1 MKTLRV
7 GLCGVGNVGG
17 AVLKLLKE
25 SSDLL
30 EQQGGFSFELIQV
43 GARKGRSAIP
53 YDDIDVTTN
62 LMDVANNPDVD
73 IFVELIGGTDFA
85 GELVRTAIKNGK
97 QVVTANKALLAVEGD
112 EIFKLAKQNNVQ
124 IGFEASVAGGTPVIK
139 ALREGLVAN
148 KVEWFAGI
156 LNGTSNYILTEMN
169 VEKTEFSQALLKAQ
183 ELGLAEADP
192 AMDID
197 GTDAAQKAS
206 ILAALAFHVPFNF
219 QAVNYEGID
228 KVDVE
233 DLRYAEELGYS
244 IKHIAFGRLVD
255 QTVFVSA
262 YPTLVPHEVI
272 LSQVG
277 QQMNALE
284 IYAKGIGSTVY
295 YGPGAG
301 PEPTASAVVADLV
314 DLAKGG
320 WQVEPTVK
328 TENVLVSE
336 STMKAPRYFRLMV
349 RNEPGVIAKISA
361 VFADQNI
368 SIEALIQ
375 HETKDKNTGQI
386 EEVPVIILS
395 GSVSNQVV
403 DKLLEE
409 LNQMEEVAN
418 CLKQFRIY
426 TKIK

>member
-1 MKTLRV
+1 MKVLRV

-25 SSDLL
+25 SSSLL
-30 EQQGGFSFELIQV
+30 EQQGGFSFELVQV
-43 GARKGRSAIP
+43 GARKGRSIVP
-53 YDDIDVTTN
+53 YDDVDVTTD
-62 LMDVANNPDVD
+62 LMEVANNPDVD
-73 IFVELIGGTDFA
+73 IFVELIGGTEFA
-85 GELVRTAIKNGK
+85 DELVQTAIRNGK
-97 QVVTANKALLAVEGD
+97 QIVTANKALLAIKGD
-112 EIFKLAKQNNVQ
+112 EIFQLAKQNNVQ

-156 LNGTSNYILTEMN
+156 LNGTSNYILTEMS
-169 VEKTEFSQALLKAQ
+169 VEKTEFSLALSKAQ
-183 ELGLAEADP
+183 KLGLAEADP
-192 AMDID
+192 TMDID

-219 QAVNYEGID
+219 EAVNYEGID

-233 DLRYAEELGYS
+233 DLKYAEELGYN
-244 IKHIAFGRLVD
+244 IKHIAFGRLLD
-255 QTVFVSA
+255 NSVFVSA

-284 IYAKGIGSTVY
+284 IYAHGIGSTVY

-320 WQVEPTVK
+320 WLAEPT
-328 TENVLVSE
+328 TQTDNILCPE
-336 STMKAPRYFRLMV
+336 SSIKAPRYFRLMV
-349 RNEPGVIAKISA
+349 KNEPGVIAKISA
-361 VFADQNI
+361 VFANQDI

-375 HETKDKNTGQI
+375 HEIKVNNGEQAD
-386 EEVPVIILS
+386 EVPVVILS
-395 GSVSNQVV
+395 GSVSDQIV
-403 DKLLEE
+403 KEL
-409 LNQMEEVAN
+409 LNQLNDMEEVAD
-418 CLKQFRIY
+418 CLKQFRIHA
-426 TKIK
+426 KIN

>member
-53 YDDIDVTTN
+53 YDDIEVTTN

-375 HETKDKNTGQI
+375 HETKDKNTGQT

>member
-1 MKTLRV
+1 MKSLRV

-43 GARKGRSAIP
+43 GARKGRSAIS

-97 QVVTANKALLAVEGD
+97 QVVTANKALLAVEGN
-112 EIFKLAKQNNVQ
+112 EIFKLAKQHNVQ

-148 KVEWFAGI
+148 KIEWFAGI

-169 VEKTEFSQALLKAQ
+169 VEKTDFSQALLKAQ

-320 WQVEPTVK
+320 WQAEPTVK

-336 STMKAPRYFRLMV
+336 NTMKAPRYFRLMV
-349 RNEPGVIAKISA
+349 RNKPGVIAKISA
-361 VFADQNI
+361 VFANQNI

-375 HETKDKNTGQI
+375 HATKDKNTGQT
-386 EEVPVIILS
+386 EEVPVVILS
-395 GSVSNQVV
+395 GSVSDQVV
-403 DKLLEE
+403 GRLLEE
-409 LNQMEEVAN
+409 LNEMEEVAN

-426 TKIK
+426 TKIN

>member
-228 KVDVE
+228 VVDVE

-328 TENVLVSE
+328 TENILVSE

-349 RNEPGVIAKISA
+349 KNEPGVIAKISA
-361 VFADQNI
+361 VFANQDI

-375 HETKDKNTGQI
+375 HEIKVNNGEQTD
-386 EEVPVIILS
+386 EVPVVILS
-395 GSVSNQVV
+395 GSVSDQIV
-403 DKLLEE
+403 KEL
-409 LNQMEEVAN
+409 LNQLNDMEEVAD
-418 CLKQFRIY
+418 CLKQFRIHA
-426 TKIK
+426 KIN

>member
-30 EQQGGFSFELIQV
+30 EQQGGFSFELVQV
-43 GARKGRSAIP
+43 GARKGRSAIS

-97 QVVTANKALLAVEGD
+97 QVVTANKALLAVEGN
-112 EIFKLAKQNNVQ
+112 EIFKLAKKNNVQ

-169 VEKTEFSQALLKAQ
+169 VEKTEFSKALLKAQ

-255 QTVFVSA
+255 QAVFVSA

-272 LSQVG
+272 LSQVS

-320 WQVEPTVK
+320 WQVEPTVT

-336 STMKAPRYFRLMV
+336 SIIKAPRYFRLMV

-361 VFADQNI
+361 VFANQNI

-375 HETKDKNTGQI
+375 HETKDKNTGKT
-386 EEVPVIILS
+386 EEVPVVILS
-395 GSVSNQVV
+395 GPVSDQVV
-403 DKLLEE
+403 DRLLQE
-409 LNQMEEVAN
+409 LHEMEEVAN

-426 TKIK
+426 TKIN

>member
-1 MKTLRV
+1 MKVLRV

-25 SSDLL
+25 SSSLL
-30 EQQGGFSFELIQV
+30 ERQGGFSFELVQV
-43 GARKGRSAIP
+43 GARKGRSVVP
-53 YDDIDVTTN
+53 YDDIDVTTD
-62 LMDVANNPDVD
+62 LMEVANNPEVD
-73 IFVELIGGTDFA
+73 IFIELIGGTEFA
-85 GELVRTAIKNGK
+85 DELIQTAIRNGK
-97 QVVTANKALLAVEGD
+97 QIVTANKALLAIKGD
-112 EIFKLAKQNNVQ
+112 EIFQLAKQNNVQ

-156 LNGTSNYILTEMN
+156 LNGTSNYILTEMS
-169 VEKTEFSQALLKAQ
+169 VEKTEFSLALSKAQ
-183 ELGLAEADP
+183 KLGLAEADP
-192 AMDID
+192 TMDID

-219 QAVNYEGID
+219 EAVNYEGID

-233 DLRYAEELGYS
+233 DLKYAEELGYN
-244 IKHIAFGRLVD
+244 IKHIAFGRLLD
-255 QTVFVSA
+255 NSVFVSA

-320 WQVEPTVK
+320 WQAEPARHSD
-328 TENVLVSE
+328 NILRSE
-336 STMKAPRYFRLMV
+336 SSIKAPRYFRLMV
-349 RNEPGVIAKISA
+349 KNEPGVIAKISA
-361 VFADQNI
+361 VFANQDI

-375 HETKDKNTGQI
+375 HEIKVNNGEQTD
-386 EEVPVIILS
+386 EVPVVILS
-395 GSVSNQVV
+395 GSVSDQIV
-403 DKLLEE
+403 KEL
-409 LNQMEEVAN
+409 LNQLNDMEEVAD
-418 CLKQFRIY
+418 CLKQFRIHA
-426 TKIK
+426 KIN